1 MALAYSPPFYE
12 HINCV
17 SIIKRI
23 KITRLSRSEYN
34 CIIFCFKMFFS
45 EKIGFR
51 EYRTMVQGVLSIK
64 HKDEGAFF
72 AEKNN
77 RNCLDGCRGIL
88 RTELCP

>member
-1 MALAYSPPFYE
+1 
-12 HINCV
+12 
-17 SIIKRI
+17 
-23 KITRLSRSEYN
+23 
-34 CIIFCFKMFFS
+34 MFFS
-45 EKIGFR
+45 EKIDFR